1 MFNNSA
7 NLKYHVFEDYN
18 INFDEHMSTCGTVR
32 KIQWVKEGTEP
43 DINKAKIEIRKIK
56 IDETGE
62 TTLKGYSFSSPEGVH
77 ELAEGLVSAGFGDTK
92 NILNGIKNREDFKDV
107 VQSIYNG
114 EDEEEQDPNT
124 FNMKDFLLG
133 ISSSDSDLDNVIKES
148 IEEEN
153 YE

>member
-32 KIQWVKEGTEP
+32 KIQWVKDGNEP
-43 DINKAKIEIRKIK
+43 DPDKAKIEIRKIK
-56 IDETGE
+56 IDDTGE
-62 TTLKGYSFSSPEGVH
+62 TTLKGYSFSTEKGVH

-92 NILNGIKNREDFKDV
+92 NIINGIKNREDFKDA

-114 EDEEEQDPNT
+114 EDEDDQDPNA

-133 ISSSDSDLDNVIKES
+133 ISSSDSDLDDVIKQNS
-148 IEEEN
+148 EEE

>member
-32 KIQWVKEGTEP
+32 KIQWVKEGSEP

-77 ELAEGLVSAGFGDTK
+77 ELSEGLVSAGFGNTK
-92 NILNGIKNREDFKDV
+92 NILNSIKDRDDFKEA

-114 EDEEEQDPNT
+114 EDEEDQDPNS
-124 FNMKDFLLG
+124 FSMKDFLLG
-133 ISSSDSDLDNVIKES
+133 ISSTDSDLENVIKTAT
-148 IEEEN
+148 EEEE